1 MHPAIRR
8 VEWDSAAFGRDC
20 FEITAADADALREA
34 AATPGHYAIK
44 LDPLADKSA
53 LQRHG
58 FYYVDTLLEPY
69 CSREDLAGHR
79 DAKSGCTRDETL
91 EALLAICHGAFEH
104 GRFHRDFNL
113 PRAGADLRYDNWL
126 RQVHAAGDAWGLRYG
141 GELAGFIAVMQNRLV
156 LHAMTP
162 AFRGRGLAKF
172 LWTTVCDALFLQGH
186 AELCSSV
193 SAANIAVIR
202 LYQSL
207 GFRLRHPVDVYHRWT
222 T

>member
-20 FEITAADADALREA
+20 YEITAAEEDALREA

-44 LDPLADKSA
+44 LDPLADKSS
-53 LQRHG
+53 LHQHG

-69 CSREDLAGHR
+69 CGRGDFAGHR
-79 DAKSGCTRDETL
+79 DAKAVCSRDEKI
-91 EALLAICHGAFEH
+91 EDLLAICHGAFEH

-126 RQVHAAGDAWGLRYG
+126 RQVHAAGDAWGLRYDG
-141 GELAGFIAVMQNRLV
+141 TLAGFIAVMHNRLV
-156 LHAMTP
+156 LHAMAP
-162 AFRGRGLAKF
+162 AFRGRGLAKY
-172 LWTTVCDALFLQGH
+172 LWTAVCDALFLQDH

>member
-20 FEITAADADALREA
+20 YEISAAEEDALREA

-44 LDPLADKSA
+44 LDPLADKSV

-69 CSREDLAGHR
+69 CSREDFTVHR
-79 DAKSGCTRDETL
+79 DAKATCTRNEKVED
-91 EALLAICHGAFEH
+91 LLAICHGAFEH

-126 RQVHAAGDAWGLRYG
+126 RQVHAAGDAWGLRYDG
-141 GELAGFIAVMQNRLV
+141 TLAGFIAVMQNRLV
-156 LHAMTP
+156 LHAMAP
-162 AFRGRGLAKF
+162 AFRGRGLAKY
-172 LWTTVCDALFLQGH
+172 LWTTVCDALFAQGH
-186 AELCSSV
+186 HELCSSV

>member
-20 FEITAADADALREA
+20 YEITAADEDALREA
-34 AATPGHYAIK
+34 AATPGHYALK
-44 LDPLADKSA
+44 LDPLADKSV
-53 LQRHG
+53 LHQHG

-69 CSREDLAGHR
+69 CSREDFTMHR
-79 DAKSGCTRDETL
+79 DAKAVCTRDEKI
-91 EALLAICHGAFEH
+91 EDLLAICHGAFEH

-126 RQVHAAGDAWGLRYG
+126 RQVHAAGDAWGLRYDG
-141 GELAGFIAVMQNRLV
+141 TLAGFIAVMQNRLV
-156 LHAMTP
+156 LHAMAP
-162 AFRGRGLAKF
+162 AFRGRGLAKY
-172 LWTTVCDALFLQGH
+172 LWTPVCDALYSQSN

>member
-1 MHPAIRR
+1 
-8 VEWDSAAFGRDC
+8 
-20 FEITAADADALREA
+20 
-34 AATPGHYAIK
+34 
-44 LDPLADKSA
+44 
-53 LQRHG
+53 
-58 FYYVDTLLEPY
+58 
-69 CSREDLAGHR
+69 
-79 DAKSGCTRDETL
+79 
-91 EALLAICHGAFEH
+91 
-104 GRFHRDFNL
+104 
-113 PRAGADLRYDNWL
+113 
-126 RQVHAAGDAWGLRYG
+126 
-141 GELAGFIAVMQNRLV
+141 V

-222 T
+222 P